1 MNGAKLV
8 FVSYAHEDKAF
19 LDKEVVPFLEQL
31 ELGEQIKLWDDRMI
45 GVGEDWYAQIA
56 DQLDKASVAILLV
69 TQNFLAS
76 RFCLHE
82 EVPVLLQ
89 RARRGELHLL
99 PLLAQ
104 SCNWKN
110 ERWLARSQMWPRDA
124 KALNLHSKA
133 KRQALLTEFAELVL
147 KGVQT
152 PAAPRTG
159 GVSFDA
165 PHPTHDLHRM
175 PQTGSLLFGRRD
187 ELRLLDDAW
196 NGGQTNIVAFTAGG
210 GVGKSTLARV
220 WTEMLAEDGWRGA
233 ERAYAWS
240 FYSQGTGRMT
250 DSETFLNEAL
260 KWFGATEWEGKSI
273 WDRAELLAARIR
285 QQRTLLLLDGVEP
298 LQSGEDG
305 VDRGSIRDPGL
316 RTLLEELAKGHPGL
330 CVVTTRERL
339 VDLAEV
345 NEPAVL
351 HRDLDQV
358 SRLAGRA
365 LLRVARVRG
374 DDREL
379 EAAVD
384 DVGGHALAVSL
395 LGNLLK
401 DSNVAPHVSS
411 AKILPKL
418 AHPVEQGGHPRRVLD
433 AWAQRLGDGA
443 EVELLQIVGL
453 FDRPADL
460 RAVQAVID
468 GDPLPGLNRHLRNA
482 KLDDV
487 LERLRGAK
495 LLAKQSSHDDTLDTH
510 PIVREHFGARLK
522 ALHPKSWHEGHR
534 RLYQHFKDTTE
545 YHPDDLPGMQPLF
558 AAVMHGCAAGLY
570 QETFGEVYLRR
581 IAREQ
586 EAYLVKKLGAF
597 AAELA
602 CLSHFFAQRWHGPQ
616 SGLTSAY
623 QSWAIGSA
631 GFLLRGLGR
640 LREAVGPTEE
650 SLRLAVVAKGWKNAS
665 ARAGNLSQL
674 LLALGELEPAEARA
688 REAVAHA
695 DASGDWFQ
703 QMGKRSNHADTLH
716 QLGRTAEAQALF
728 AEAERVQVERQPTHP
743 LLYSMPGYWYCD
755 LLLAAG
761 EAREVLR
768 RASQTLAWMTA
779 QGWLLDIAL
788 HHLSLGRAHLAT
800 TPPDFSASEPHL
812 RAAVDGLRASGHT
825 DDIPRGLL
833 ARAVFHRLRD
843 DLPSAWKDL
852 DAVATLVRRHGLRLF
867 EADLAL
873 EQTRCHLAASNRDS
887 ARTTLEHARKLITE
901 MSYGRRVPELNALD
915 AELNAA
921 P

>member
-1 MNGAKLV
+1 MSKKLV
-8 FVSYAHEDKAF
+8 FVSYSHKDRAL
-19 LDKEVVPFLEQL
+19 LDKEVVPFLGQL
-31 ELGEQIKLWDDRMI
+31 KLGEQIELWDDRLI

-69 TQNFLAS
+69 TQNFLS
-76 RFCLHE
+76 SGFCLHE

-104 SCNWKN
+104 PCNWKN
-110 ERWLARSQMWPRDA
+110 ERWLARSQMWPQDA
-124 KALNLHSKA
+124 KALSLHTKA

-147 KGVQT
+147 EGVQT

-159 GVSFDA
+159 GVSLDA
-165 PHPTHDLHRM
+165 PHSTHDLHRM

-187 ELRLLDDAW
+187 EIKLLDDAW

-273 WDRAELLAARIR
+273 WDRAEMLAEMMR
-285 QQRTLLLLDGVEP
+285 QHRTLLILDGVEP

-339 VDLAEV
+339 VDLGDV
-345 NEPAVL
+345 QEPAVL
-351 HRDLDQV
+351 HKDLDQV
-358 SRLAGRA
+358 APLAGRA

-374 DDREL
+374 DDTEL
-379 EAAVD
+379 EAAVE

-401 DSNVAPHVSS
+401 DSNVAPHVSG
-411 AKILPKL
+411 AKTLPPL
-418 AHPVEQGGHPRRVLD
+418 VHPVEQGGHPRRVLD

-443 EVELLQIVGL
+443 ELELLHIVGL

-468 GDPLPGLNRHLRNA
+468 GDPLPGLNRQLRNA
-482 KLDDV
+482 KLDAV
-487 LERLRGAK
+487 LERLRGVK
-495 LLAKQSSHDDTLDTH
+495 LLARQSTHDDTLDTH

-522 ALHPKSWHEGHR
+522 ALHPKSWQEGHR

-545 YHPDDLPGMQPLF
+545 HQPNDLPGMQPLF
-558 AAVMHGCAAGLY
+558 AAVVHGCAAGLY
-570 QETFGEVYLRR
+570 QEACEEVYIDRILRR
-581 IAREQ
+581 HED
-586 EAYLVKKLGAF
+586 YLVKKLGAF
-597 AAELA
+597 AADLS
-602 CLSHFFAQRWHGPQ
+602 CLSHFFSERWQGPQ
-616 SGLTSAY
+616 PGLRSDT
-623 QSWAIGSA
+623 QSSVVGGA
-631 GFLLRGLGR
+631 GVLLRGLGR
-640 LREAVGPTEE
+640 LRDAVEPLKEA
-650 SLRLAVVAKGWKNAS
+650 LRRFVVAEIWDHAS
-665 ARAGNLSQL
+665 ALAGSLSEL
-674 LLALGELEPAEARA
+674 LLALGELAPAERLAH
-688 REAVAHA
+688 ESVAHA
-695 DASGDWFQ
+695 DASGDGFQ
-703 QMGKRSNHADTLH
+703 RLLQRTARADALH
-716 QLGRTAEAQALF
+716 QLGRVGEARALF
-728 AEAERVQVERQPTHP
+728 AEAERMQVELQPDYP
-743 LLYSMPGYWYCD
+743 LLYSFQGYRYCD
-755 LLLAAG
+755 FLLAAG
-761 EAREVLR
+761 EPAEVLR
-768 RASQTLAWMTA
+768 RAPRTMEVA
-779 QGWLLDIAL
+779 QRHRWILDIAL
-788 HHLSLGRAHLAT
+788 DHLSLGRAHLAT
-800 TPPDFSASEPHL
+800 APPSLSAAEPHL
-812 RAAVDGLRASGHT
+812 RAAVDGLRASGNT
-825 DDIPRGLL
+825 DEVPRGFL
-833 ARAVFHRLRD
+833 ARAAFHRMRD

-852 DAVATLVRRHGLRLF
+852 DVVATLVRRHGLRLF

-873 EQTRCHLAASNRDS
+873 EQTRCHLAAHKREP

-901 MSYGRRVPELNALD
+901 MSYGRRLPELNALD

>member
-1 MNGAKLV
+1 MSKKLA
-8 FVSYAHEDKAF
+8 FVSYSHKDRAL
-19 LDKEVVPFLEQL
+19 LDKEVVPFLGQL
-31 ELGEQIKLWDDRMI
+31 KLGEQIELWDDRLI

-69 TQNFLAS
+69 TQNFLS
-76 RFCLHE
+76 SGFCLHE

-99 PLLAQ
+99 PLLAE

-133 KRQALLTEFAELVL
+133 KRQAVLTEFAEFVL

-152 PAAPRTG
+152 PATPRTA
-159 GVSFDA
+159 GVSLDA

-187 ELRLLDDAW
+187 ELSLLDDAW
-196 NGGQTNIVAFTAGG
+196 NEGQTNIVAFTAGG

-273 WDRAELLAARIR
+273 WDRAEMLAAKMR
-285 QQRTLLLLDGVEP
+285 QQRTLLILDGVEP

-305 VDRGSIRDPGL
+305 VDRGSLRDPGL

-339 VDLAEV
+339 VDLADV
-345 NEPAVL
+345 TEPAVL

-365 LLRVARVRG
+365 LLRVAGVGG
-374 DDREL
+374 DDNEL

-401 DSNVAPHVSS
+401 DSNVAPHVSG
-411 AKILPKL
+411 AKTLPKL
-418 AHPVEQGGHPRRVLD
+418 AHPVEQDGHPRRVLD

-443 EVELLQIVGL
+443 ELELLHIVGL

-468 GDPLPGLNRHLRNA
+468 GDPLPGLNRQLRNA
-482 KLDDV
+482 KIDAV
-487 LERLRGAK
+487 LERLRGVK
-495 LLAKQSSHDDTLDTH
+495 LLARQSTHDDTLDTH

-522 ALHPKSWHEGHR
+522 ALHPKSWQEGHR

-545 YHPDDLPGMQPLF
+545 RQPNDLPGMQPLF
-558 AAVMHGCAAGLY
+558 AAVVHGCAAGMY
-570 QETFGEVYLRR
+570 EEACVEVYRDR
-581 IAREQ
+581 IQRGREG
-586 EAYLVKKLGAF
+586 YLHRTLGAV
-597 AAELA
+597 AADLS
-602 CLSHFFAQRWHGPQ
+602 CLSHFFAQRWQRPQ
-616 SGLTSAY
+616 SGLSSAY
-623 QSWAIGSA
+623 HSWVTGNA
-631 GFLLRGLGR
+631 GFLLHGLGR
-640 LREAVGPTEE
+640 LREAVGPMEQG
-650 SLRLAVVAKGWKNAS
+650 LRLAIAAKDWSNAS
-665 ARAGNLSQL
+665 TSASNLSKL
-674 LLALGELEPAEARA
+674 HLALGELASAETRA
-688 REAVAHA
+688 RDAVAHA
-695 DASGDWFQ
+695 DASEDWGWQVVMRGTHGD
-703 QMGKRSNHADTLH
+703 ALH
-716 QLGRTAEAQALF
+716 QLGRIAEARALF
-728 AEAERVQVERQPTHP
+728 VEAERIQVEQVPHYP
-743 LLYSMPGYWYCD
+743 LLTSAEGHRYRD

-761 EAREVLR
+761 EAHEVLR
-768 RASQTLAWMTA
+768 RAAQTLEWMSTTR
-779 QGWLLDIAL
+779 WPLYIAL
-788 HHLSLGRAHLAT
+788 EHLSLGHAYLAT
-800 TPPDFSASEPHL
+800 TPPDLGAAEPHL
-812 RAAVDGLRASGHT
+812 RAAVDGLRASGQTHE
-825 DDIPRGLL
+825 IPRGLL
-833 ARAVFHRLRD
+833 ARAAFHRLRD

-852 DAVATLVRRHGLRLF
+852 DAIQTLVRRHGLRLF

-873 EQTRCHLAASNRDS
+873 EQTRCHLAANKRES

-915 AELNAA
+915 AELKAA
-921 P
+921 T

>member
-1 MNGAKLV
+1 MSKKLV

-56 DQLDKASVAILLV
+56 DQLDKASIAILLV

-104 SCNWKN
+104 PCNWKN

-133 KRQALLTEFAELVL
+133 KRQAVLTEFAELVL
-147 KGVQT
+147 NGVET
-152 PAAPRTG
+152 PTTPRTG
-159 GVSFDA
+159 GVSLDA
-165 PHPTHDLHRM
+165 PHATHDLHRM

-187 ELRLLDDAW
+187 EIRLLDEAW
-196 NGGQTNIVAFTAGG
+196 NGAQTNIVALTASG

-250 DSETFLNEAL
+250 DAETFLNEAL

-273 WDRAELLAARIR
+273 WDRAEMLAAKIR
-285 QQRTLLLLDGVEP
+285 QYRTLLILDGVEP

-305 VDRGSIRDPGL
+305 VDRGSLRDPGL

-374 DDREL
+374 DDKEL
-379 EAAVD
+379 EAAVE
-384 DVGGHALAVSL
+384 DVGSHALAVSL
-395 LGNLLK
+395 LGNLLS
-401 DSNVAPHVSS
+401 DSNVAPHVSG
-411 AKILPKL
+411 AKTLSNL

-443 EVELLQIVGL
+443 ELELLYIVGL

-468 GDPLPGLNRHLRNA
+468 GEPLPGLNRQLRKA
-482 KLDDV
+482 KLDAV
-487 LERLRGAK
+487 LGRLRGVK
-495 LLAKQSSHDDTLDTH
+495 LLAKQSTHDDTLDTH

-522 ALHPKSWHEGHR
+522 ALHPKSWQEGHR
-534 RLYQHFKDTTE
+534 RLYQHFKDTAE
-545 YHPDDLPGMQPLF
+545 YRPDDLPGMQPLF
-558 AAVMHGCAAGLY
+558 AAVVHGCAAGMY
-570 QETFGEVYLRR
+570 QEACVEVYRGR
-581 IAREQ
+581 ITRGSEF
-586 EAYLVKKLGAF
+586 YLTKMLGAF
-597 AAELA
+597 AADLS
-602 CLSHFFAQRWHGPQ
+602 CLSHFFAERWQRPQ
-616 SGLTSAY
+616 SELSSAA
-623 QSWAIGSA
+623 QSWVIGQA
-631 GFLLRGLGR
+631 GYRLRALGR
-640 LREAVGPTEE
+640 LREAVGPIAEG
-650 SLRLAVVAKGWKNAS
+650 LRLDVAAQDWQNAS
-665 ARAGNLSQL
+665 VGAGNLSQL
-674 LLALGELEPAEARA
+674 LLALGEFAPAEARA
-688 REAVAHA
+688 REAVAYA
-695 DASGDWFQ
+695 DASGDAFQ
-703 QMGKRSNHADTLH
+703 RMGERTAHADALH
-716 QLGRTAEAQALF
+716 QLGRIAEARALF
-728 AEAERVQVERQPTHP
+728 VEAEHMQVQRQPEYP
-743 LLYSMPGYWYCD
+743 LLYSLPCYQYCD

-761 EAREVLR
+761 EAAEVLR
-768 RASQTLAWMTA
+768 RAKRTLEWMTA
-779 QGWLLDIAL
+779 QRWLLFIAL
-788 HHLSLGRAHLAT
+788 DHLSLGSAHLAT
-800 TPPDFSASEPHL
+800 TPPNLGAAEPHL
-812 RAAVDGLRASGHT
+812 RAAVDGLRASGSSHH
-825 DDIPRGLL
+825 IPRGLL
-833 ARAVFHRLRD
+833 ARAAFHRLRD

-873 EQTRCHLAASNRDS
+873 EQTRCHVAANKRES
-887 ARTTLEHARKLITE
+887 ARTTLERARKLITE
-901 MSYGRRVPELNALD
+901 MSYGRRLPELNALD
-915 AELNAA
+915 AELKATT
-921 P
+921 

>member
-1 MNGAKLV
+1 MSKKLV
-8 FVSYAHEDKAF
+8 FVSYSHKDRAL
-19 LDKEVVPFLEQL
+19 LDKEVVPFLAQL
-31 ELGEQIKLWDDRMI
+31 KLGEQIELWDDRLI

-133 KRQALLTEFAELVL
+133 KRQAVLAEFAELVL

-152 PAAPRTG
+152 PAALRTE
-159 GVSFDA
+159 GVSLDA
-165 PHPTHDLHRM
+165 PSPTHDLHRM

-187 ELRLLDDAW
+187 EIKLLDDAW
-196 NGGQTNIVAFTAGG
+196 IGGETNIVAFTAGG

-260 KWFGATEWEGKSI
+260 KWFVATEWEGRSI
-273 WDRAELLAARIR
+273 WDRAEMLAEKMR
-285 QQRTLLLLDGVEP
+285 QHRTLLILDGVEP

-305 VDRGSIRDPGL
+305 VDRGSLRDPGL

-339 VDLAEV
+339 VDLADAQ
-345 NEPAVL
+345 EPAVL
-351 HRDLDQV
+351 HKDLDQV
-358 SRLAGRA
+358 APLAGRA

-374 DDREL
+374 DDKEL
-379 EAAVD
+379 EAAVE

-401 DSNVAPHVSS
+401 DSDVAPHVSG
-411 AKILPKL
+411 AKTLPKL

-443 EVELLQIVGL
+443 ELELLHIVGL
-453 FDRPADL
+453 FDRPAN
-460 RAVQAVID
+460 RSAMQAVID
-468 GDPLPGLNRHLRNA
+468 GDPLPGLNRKLRAA
-482 KLDDV
+482 KLDAV
-487 LERLRGAK
+487 LERLRGVK
-495 LLAKQSSHDDTLDTH
+495 LLAKQSTHEDTLDTH

-522 ALHPKSWHEGHR
+522 ALHPKSWQEGHR
-534 RLYQHFKDTTE
+534 RLYQHFKDNTE
-545 YHPDDLPGMQPLF
+545 HQPDDLPGMQPLF
-558 AAVMHGCAAGLY
+558 AAVVHGCAAGLHQQACDEIY
-570 QETFGEVYLRR
+570 FERIKRGGKHYLWR
-581 IAREQ
+581 Q
-586 EAYLVKKLGAF
+586 LGAF
-597 AAELA
+597 AADLS
-602 CLSHFFAQRWHGPQ
+602 CLSHFFAEPWQVPQ
-616 SGLTSAY
+616 SALSSAD
-623 QSWAIGSA
+623 QSWVIGVA

-640 LREAVGPTEE
+640 LREAVGPSEE
-650 SLRLAVVAKGWKNAS
+650 ALRLGIEAKDWGNAS
-665 ARAGNLSQL
+665 RRACNLSEL
-674 LLALGELEPAEARA
+674 HLALGELALAEARA
-688 REAVAHA
+688 RDAVAHA
-695 DASGDWFQ
+695 DASGDGFLQWAQ
-703 QMGKRSNHADTLH
+703 RTSHADALH
-716 QLGRTAEAQALF
+716 QLGRVAEARALF
-728 AEAERVQVERQPTHP
+728 AEAERMQVEQQPDYP
-743 LLYSMPGYWYCD
+743 LLYSAPGYQYCD
-755 LLLAAG
+755 LLVAAG

-768 RASQTLAWMTA
+768 RATQ
-779 QGWLLDIAL
+779 LLEWASARRTPLEIAL
-788 HHLSLGRAHLAT
+788 NHLSLGRVHLAA
-800 TPPDFSASEPHL
+800 TPPDLNAAESHL
-812 RAAVDGLRASGHT
+812 WAAVDGFRASGLT
-825 DDIPRGLL
+825 DFVPRGFL
-833 ARAVFHRLRD
+833 ARAAFHRMRD
-843 DLPSAWKDL
+843 ELPSAWKDL
-852 DAVATLVRRHGLRLF
+852 DTVQTLVRRHGLRLF

-873 EQTRCHLAASNRDS
+873 EQTRCHLAANNRES

-915 AELNAA
+915 AELKAA